1 MVRGPLGRIPVRL
14 KHLASHPGVA
24 GLVPATPIILAPC
37 LNLQGRRDEPGD
49 EAHGGFQS
57 IDPLGRHAAGSTYPP
72 ALAGGWGAST
82 GDVFGLENI
91 GQKKL

>member
-1 MVRGPLGRIPVRL
+1 M
-14 KHLASHPGVA
+14 A